1 MSSSEVAATSCAAGR
16 ACAGVPALALHVLH
30 CLAPKTQDRRWHA
43 GDGHV
48 DLQLRMVP
56 AMALD
61 PDGVN
66 AYVAIGKLAEQ
77 GKSWPTGYTLQ
88 LLAVRAR
95 HALLLLT
102 LDPGLSA
109 VRP

>member
-1 MSSSEVAATSCAAGR
+1 MRTRSPTCTHHR
-16 ACAGVPALALHVLH
+16 P
-30 CLAPKTQDRRWHA
+30 QNQRRHA

-95 HALLLLT
+95 HAR
-102 LDPGLSA
+102 SCC
-109 VRP
+109 